1 MDTFPTPHATGMVER
16 VAKAIYPGIVS
27 GGHWSEVPYEHAMVR
42 PRYSFLREEI
52 LATARAAI
60 EAMREPTPYMMAAT
74 LPIGPIKV
82 DRPTMILCERTLGLL
97 EPSGFP
103 AEAHAGGMDSAQ
115 RLVADWRAMVDA
127 ALSEPQP

>member
-1 MDTFPTPHATGMVER
+1 MEEMKMNGMVER
-16 VAKAIYPGIVS
+16 VAKAIDAA
-27 GGHWSEVPYEHAMVR
+27 EVAWCAETGKSVADMPVE
-42 PRYSFLREEI
+42 LK
-52 LATARAAI
+52 ATAAI
-60 EAMREPTPYMMAAT
+60 DAMREPTPYMMAAT
-74 LPIGPIKV
+74 LPIGAIEV

-97 EPSGFP
+97 EPDGFP

>member
-1 MDTFPTPHATGMVER
+1 MDTFPTPHASEMVER
-16 VAKAIYPGIVS
+16 VAKAMCASVDENWDARDFGDTSDGADPENMRLY
-27 GGHWSEVPYEHAMVR
+27 W
-42 PRYSFLREEI
+42 RE
-52 LATARAAI
+52 LARAAI
-60 EAMREPTPYMMAAT
+60 EAMREPTPYMMAVT

-97 EPSGFP
+97 EPEGFP

>member
-1 MDTFPTPHATGMVER
+1 MDTFPTPHASEMVER
-16 VAKAIYPGIVS
+16 VAKAMASKRMELIAQPLSRI
-27 GGHWSEVPYEHAMVR
+27 WDE
-42 PRYSFLREEI
+42 
-52 LATARAAI
+52 LAAAAI
-60 EAMREPTPYMMAAT
+60 KEMREPTPYMMAAT

-115 RLVADWRAMVDA
+115 RLVADWRAMIDA
-127 ALSEPQP
+127 ALKG